1 MALAVFSNTQNHP
14 PAAIEASAKYHQL
27 LRKTQKTILTLNEE
41 TVDICLLSIF
51 FMARYEQAAHEFDF
65 LNIVAIPSFSHH
77 DGALAILKIWKD
89 HLSHRHPATEIIKHS
104 RRGMIRSALLR
115 KMSLPEWVQDGTAFG
130 EQGLELEYDRISI
143 RIANLRHQVAK
154 LLQEVDNLQPNSHEV
169 TAASEELNKEARD
182 IDTALQEWMAQFP
195 TEWSPRQH
203 TLSSTYDLPSRDF
216 YSSIAFSYSRPAYAA
231 PWNHYYAMRLLV
243 NSTRLR
249 IINMSH
255 PSFDDFACDQRSE
268 CLSQIQSM
276 ANGLASSLP
285 FCLQKFRVSD
295 QPDLSSDQDSI
306 ILNTSVD
313 IRPFFKT
320 NLTVWPLSIAAGL
333 GDMDFDQDLRFW
345 FRDELSHLGRMIG
358 DRVLECSEAIQWFEF
373 DRD

>member
-1 MALAVFSNTQNHP
+1 
-14 PAAIEASAKYHQL
+14 
-27 LRKTQKTILTLNEE
+27 
-41 TVDICLLSIF
+41 
-51 FMARYEQAAHEFDF
+51 
-65 LNIVAIPSFSHH
+65 
-77 DGALAILKIWKD
+77 
-89 HLSHRHPATEIIKHS
+89 
-104 RRGMIRSALLR
+104 
-115 KMSLPEWVQDGTAFG
+115 
-130 EQGLELEYDRISI
+130 
-143 RIANLRHQVAK
+143 
-154 LLQEVDNLQPNSHEV
+154 LQPNSHEV

-203 TLSSTYDLPSRDF
+203 TLPSTYDLPSKDF
-216 YSSIAFSYSRPAYAA
+216 YSPIALSYSRPAYAA

-249 IINMSH
+249 IINVSH

-268 CLSQIQSM
+268 CLSRIQSM

-295 QPDLSSDQDSI
+295 ETDASSNQDSI

-313 IRPFFKT
+313 NRPFFKT
-320 NLTVWPLSIAAGL
+320 NLTVWPLSVAAGL

-345 FRDELSHLGRMIG
+345 FRDELSHLGEMIG
-358 DRVLECSEAIQWFEF
+358 DRVLERSEAIQWFEF
-373 DRD
+373 DKD